1 MRPSAVSLPAA
12 VRWSSCSSSFWLA
25 PLKELYPPWIL
36 RAPLPRLAAS
46 RFTRRRSWHSSVSSG
61 SCLGCVLGPA
71 SQQSPVRP
79 TRCRVHVTGRRIV
92 ALQDPGVVKRSPE
105 TCFPLPPKVADLI
118 EAGATSEQIQQLG
131 NLHGEKGSFCVR
143 CLVWRGG
150 DNVQPHHCSTC
161 QRCVTHF
168 DHHCGVFGRCI
179 AGDGLRGNM
188 GFFKVGP

>member
-1 MRPSAVSLPAA
+1 MDPESTVAKAG
-12 VRWSSCSSSFWLA
+12 
-25 PLKELYPPWIL
+25 
-36 RAPLPRLAAS
+36 RLAIYTEA
-46 RFTRRRSWHSSVSSG
+46 F
-61 SCLGCVLGPA
+61 
-71 SQQSPVRP
+71 
-79 TRCRVHVTGRRIV
+79 V
-92 ALQDPGVVKRSPE
+92 ALVCLFGLMFGDPGVVKRSPE

-143 CLVWRGG
+143 CLVLG

-188 GFFKVGP
+188 GFFKVLISMAGAGIFTAMSFSIFGVADTYNRGGSTYLSGLGLVMAAASCCCCCCVMCSLSDGPPLM